1 MDLPLFAKVLK
12 RHPIIVAVG
21 LLLAVVLAAF
31 SMLRITPHGVAYRQ
45 QQQWASYSTFL
56 VTQKGFPWGSL
67 STQSP
72 TRVPYA
78 DPGRLA
84 GLAVMYSQMA
94 SSDPVINL
102 IKHDGPLN
110 GTIESAAVT
119 TKDNSSTAEALP
131 FVRIAALSPTPP
143 QALNLAQRATRALET
158 YFDSQQSQAGIL
170 NKDRILLQLTNAPSE
185 PVLYKKRSKALPI
198 VVFLAMLFATV
209 LAASLVDNAK
219 RRRDQSKTE
228 RGEREIANASSAV
241 IAQHPAGKPSPGSA
255 AHLA

>member
-1 MDLPLFAKVLK
+1 MDLPLFANVLK
-12 RHPIIVAVG
+12 RHPIVVTVG

-31 SMLRITPHGVAYRQ
+31 SFLRITPHGVAYRQ
-45 QQQWASYSTFL
+45 QQQWVSYSTFL
-56 VTQKGFPWGSL
+56 VTQQGFPWGSL

-102 IKHDGPLN
+102 IKRDGPLN

-119 TKDNSSTAEALP
+119 TSKSSTAEPLP
-131 FVRIAALSPTPP
+131 YVRIAALSPTPP
-143 QALNLAQRATRALET
+143 EALDLSKRATRALET
-158 YFDSQQSQAGIL
+158 YFDSQQSKAGIRD
-170 NKDRILLQLTNAPSE
+170 KDRILLQLTNAPSE
-185 PVLYKKRSKALPI
+185 PVIFKKRSKALPI

-219 RRRDQSKTE
+219 RRREQSKAE
-228 RGEREIANASSAV
+228 RAERDMANAPSAV
-241 IAQHPAGKPSPGSA
+241 VTQHPAGKPSQGSA
-255 AHLA
+255 ANLA